1 MGFCFLYRECSS
13 SASKNKS
20 LAVSEI
26 VPGTTSPGDIN
37 FPVVLKVVNSEAR
50 ENQSNQSI
58 RRSTCSFTFNRLR
71 QITLILQPFFY
82 LCLVNKFS
90 NHSPGLMR
98 SICCHLKLKERN
110 NLINFLFNHFMRQ
123 ILQKVILFLHAL
135 LLISVPSQCC
145 QNVTFPIRILDKSP
159 PPPRVVFPRIQLP
172 KHFPKHP
179 FMAFLMSKWLFY
191 FWCCE
196 VQGPVGPESI
206 FSILSSA
213 RDAST
218 YSRRL
223 EEAISCSDNWSSA
236 FLLANCSFASPWKL
250 PKIT

>member
-110 NLINFLFNHFMRQ
+110 KPIIYFIRPFYAPNPSESDPVPPCPFVDQRSLPMLPECDVSHKDFGQ
-123 ILQKVILFLHAL
+123 ISAA
-135 LLISVPSQCC
+135 SAS
-145 QNVTFPIRILDKSP
+145 R
-159 PPPRVVFPRIQLP
+159 LP
-172 KHFPKHP
+172 THP
-179 FMAFLMSKWLFY
+179 ASKT
-191 FWCCE
+191 
-196 VQGPVGPESI
+196 
-206 FSILSSA
+206 LS
-213 RDAST
+213 
-218 YSRRL
+218 
-223 EEAISCSDNWSSA
+223 
-236 FLLANCSFASPWKL
+236 
-250 PKIT
+250 